1 MRVTRRILINLA
13 ASAVLFA
20 VLAVWA
26 LQAIIRPDFLA
37 DTYSV
42 EARFTAATGL
52 RPGVEVTYHGIRVG
66 AVDGV
71 ELRDGAA
78 VVALDI
84 AADQDLPEG
93 AHAAV
98 RRRSPVGEPYVAIDA
113 PPGWSPG
120 DPTMPRRDV
129 VIPTERTST
138 PLAYGELFTSADEA
152 LSAVEPAKLNIV
164 FSELATALT
173 GRGDELR
180 RMLTNTASV
189 AATFA
194 EGADDLDQLATELTA
209 LTGTLADKAPTIADT
224 TDRLTELVGAL
235 AASSDGIEA
244 LVERVPSVAAGVDGI
259 LEAAYFDLVCGFDAL
274 GVIAEP
280 IGTDE
285 TIRALIRLLRAAP
298 SAAAVIPQ
306 AVYEGP
312 DGRYLSGTF
321 GFSPEVLDLTGGDV
335 YSPFPGFEPDREV
348 PACPDG
354 TAPAPA
360 GLPASGVTS
369 PVVDSDETA
378 TGREPERPGGGPLEQ
393 GPTRGA
399 AEDSSQPP
407 WLVLLG
413 AVLAA
418 LAAAGAVSMLVA
430 RLRRRDHGAP

>member
-13 ASAVLFA
+13 ASAALFA

-37 DTYSV
+37 DTYRV

-78 VVALDI
+78 AVALDI
-84 AADQDLPEG
+84 EADQQLPAG

-98 RRRSPVGEPYVAIDA
+98 RRRSPVGEPYVAIEA
-113 PPGWSPG
+113 PPEWSPG
-120 DPTMPRRDV
+120 DPTMQRRGG

-138 PLAYGELFTSADEA
+138 PVAYGELFTSADEA
-152 LSAVEPAKLNIV
+152 LSAVEPAKLDIV
-164 FSELATALT
+164 LSELATALT

-194 EGADDLDQLATELTA
+194 EGADDLDQLATEITA
-209 LTGTLADKAPTIADT
+209 LTGTLADKALIIADS

-235 AASSDGIEA
+235 AASSDGIET

-274 GVIAEP
+274 GAIAEP
-280 IGTDE
+280 IGTEE
-285 TIRALIRLLRAAP
+285 TIRQVIRLLQAAP
-298 SAAAVIPQ
+298 SAAATIPK

-321 GFSPEVLDLTGGDV
+321 GFTVELPATRP
-335 YSPFPGFEPDREV
+335 YAPFPDFEPTPEAPPC
-348 PACPDG
+348 PAG
-354 TAPAPA
+354 TPPAPPRQ
-360 GLPASGVTS
+360 GGTEVASPT
-369 PVVDSDETA
+369 VDSDRAAAPRT
-378 TGREPERPGGGPLEQ
+378 PERPSPGAVERGS
-393 GPTRGA
+393 TRGDADDGDEAPLLLLA
-399 AEDSSQPP
+399 A
-407 WLVLLG
+407 
-413 AVLAA
+413 ALAA
-418 LAAAGAVSMLVA
+418 LAVGGGAARAILA
-430 RLRRRDHGAP
+430 QRRRRHNHGAA